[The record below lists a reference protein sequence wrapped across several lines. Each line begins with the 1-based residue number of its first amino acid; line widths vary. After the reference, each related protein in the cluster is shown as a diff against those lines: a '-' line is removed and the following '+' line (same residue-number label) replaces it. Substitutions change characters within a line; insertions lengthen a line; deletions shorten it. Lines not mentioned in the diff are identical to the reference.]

1 MIISSLAR
9 SVGRGEFHRR
19 SLNYETV
26 SDCDWKETIVV
37 VVVIAVVATKMRE
50 RLKEREGKIK
60 RERERW
66 RERERERVRNRV
78 PRYVNK
84 PVEKEREI
92 VYQNVCV

>member
-37 VVVIAVVATKMRE
+37 VVVVVIAVVATKMRE

-66 RERERERVRNRV
+66 RERERESFYTNG
-78 PRYVNK
+78 
-84 PVEKEREI
+84 
-92 VYQNVCV
+92 